1 MLKSLS
7 LHKHLLSAYF
17 IVWNNLIHKKTL
29 LTKLN
34 KTETDLEH
42 LGT

>member
-7 LHKHLLSAYF
+7 LHKHLLPTYF
-17 IVWNNLIHKKTL
+17 IVWNNLQVKTL
-29 LTKLN
+29 FTKLN